1 MIETQE
7 LNESVKAD
15 LEIKCSKDKHVA
27 KLLNKEIFDG
37 NTFLKRLQMKWT
49 QVLDMWSGT
58 ASTKAVYRHW
68 PK

>member
-37 NTFLKRLQMKWT
+37 NTFLKRLQVKWT
-49 QVLDMWSGT
+49 RVLDM
-58 ASTKAVYRHW
+58 
-68 PK
+68 